1 MGRMLGSTAT
11 HKAMNQQMTS
21 MMGSSG
27 EAQAHTFM
35 GRRFAGCATGSAPAA
50 FSTMMGMM
58 GGYASA
64 GGAMKGSAQSVNGSG
79 SGMMG
84 GSGVRGSG
92 DNGWSGTDTAMVVL
106 MGLLLAA
113 VVGALAVWR
122 PWQRSQAPTPL
133 DLLGER
139 YANGEIEGEE
149 YERRR
154 QALAGLT

>member
-1 MGRMLGSTAT
+1 
-11 HKAMNQQMTS
+11 
-21 MMGSSG
+21 
-27 EAQAHTFM
+27 
-35 GRRFAGCATGSAPAA
+35 
-50 FSTMMGMM
+50 MGMM
-58 GGYASA
+58 GSYAS
-64 GGAMKGSAQSVNGSG
+64 KGTMTGNAQSGNGSG

-113 VVGALAVWR
+113 VVRMLAMWQPWR
-122 PWQRSQAPTPL
+122 RWQVQTPL